1 MAEIEYALCTN
12 CGLTLAGV
20 KPASL
25 FNVKVGLVK
34 DLKYYKKVFLR
45 CGVEVKF
52 IKLNGD
58 KLLIYAFKRSKLKK
72 VLFDKDNMEFLRG
85 CGYEYFDVDEALKIL
100 IKKLRFEKEF
110 PHEIGVFLG
119 YALED
124 VKGFISSP
132 SEGVCFTGYWKV
144 YAHAKEKAC
153 MFSRYR
159 FCVATLERK
168 LKNGESLARIFNV
181 A

>member
-1 MAEIEYALCTN
+1 MSEIEHALCIN
-12 CGLTLAGV
+12 CGVTLVGI

-25 FNVKVGLVK
+25 FSIKEELIKNLRG
-34 DLKYYKKVFLR
+34 YKRMFER
-45 CGVEVKF
+45 RGVEVRF
-52 IKLNGD
+52 IKLNSNG
-58 KLLIYAFKRSKLKK
+58 LLVYVFKRKALEKILSNKE
-72 VLFDKDNMEFLRG
+72 NAEFLRG
-85 CGYEYFDVDEALKIL
+85 CGYEYTGVDEALKIL
-100 IKKLRFEKEF
+100 IERLRSNREF

-132 SEGVCFTGYWKV
+132 SKGVCFTGYWKV
-144 YAHAKEKAC
+144 YAHAKEKAV

-159 FCVATLERK
+159 FCTAAIERK
-168 LKNGESLARIFNV
+168 LKSGQSLERIFNQ